1 MDVSGW
7 AYEIWP
13 LRSFVPALASSI
25 VLPDKMRRLFE
36 HPTFRPHISFGASS
50 LSKITDS

>member
-25 VLPDKMRRLFE
+25 VLPDKMKRLFE
-36 HPTFRPHISFGASS
+36 HPTFRPHQFRCLIAVQNNR
-50 LSKITDS
+50 